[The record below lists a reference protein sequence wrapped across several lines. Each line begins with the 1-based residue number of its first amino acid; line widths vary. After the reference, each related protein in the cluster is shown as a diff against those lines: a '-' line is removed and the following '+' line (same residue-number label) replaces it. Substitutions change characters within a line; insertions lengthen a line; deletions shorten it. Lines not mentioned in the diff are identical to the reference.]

1 MVCREG
7 AAQLQSE
14 LQSLEQQ
21 ESSMRRQLEHK
32 EQRLQ
37 AVEGQIQELQ
47 QSVEEHKAELS
58 TELHNHLSA
67 VERQELADL
76 TPRLKQL
83 QVRQNHVRIMKSVG
97 LLVPVRCLLGA
108 QHVCKL
114 LHLLLSL
121 LLGRHCCFVFP
132 HASAVG
138 RSARCTTLRLVL

>member
-47 QSVEEHKAELS
+47 QSIEEHKAELS

-67 VERQELADL
+67 VERQELADF

-83 QVRQNHVRIMKSVG
+83 QVRRVHAVGDHVDGFMPSQLCSQVYAGLSVG
-97 LLVPVRCLLGA
+97 FR
-108 QHVCKL
+108 
-114 LHLLLSL
+114 
-121 LLGRHCCFVFP
+121 
-132 HASAVG
+132 
-138 RSARCTTLRLVL
+138 